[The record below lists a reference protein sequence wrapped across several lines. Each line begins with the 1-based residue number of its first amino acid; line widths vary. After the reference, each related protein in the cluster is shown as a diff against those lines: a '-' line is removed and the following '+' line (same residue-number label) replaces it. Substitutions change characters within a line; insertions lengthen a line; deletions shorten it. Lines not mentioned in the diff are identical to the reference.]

1 MNCTNNLL
9 GNVNIRKAIDY
20 SIDKENIIATVYN
33 GKYYSVDFPLD
44 CGMWLYTPESTSSGY
59 NPDQAKQVLID
70 DGWEYKKGYWQK
82 TQNYKT
88 TRLSITLSVDSSNQL
103 RMQVAQII
111 KNNLEDIRNKS
122 KNIKSAKCYI

>member
-44 CGMWLYTPESTSSGY
+44 FGMWLYTPESTSSGY